1 MSSTKHAKV
10 LILGSGPAGYT
21 AAVYAARANLN
32 PVLVTGMAQGG
43 QLMTTTEITEAG
55 LPTVIAD
62 NDIVFLDFWAEW
74 CGPCRNFAPIY
85 EQASQTHD
93 DITFGKID
101 TEDQQQLAGAAGITS
116 IPTLMIFRGGI
127 PVFSQAGALP
137 AAALDSLVEQVRAL
151 DMDEVRAA

>member
-1 MSSTKHAKV
+1 MATVTITAENLEDVLST
-10 LILGSGPAGYT
+10 
-21 AAVYAARANLN
+21 
-32 PVLVTGMAQGG
+32 
-43 QLMTTTEITEAG
+43 
-55 LPTVIAD
+55 

-101 TEDQQQLAGAAGITS
+101 TEDQQQRAGAAGITS

-151 DMDEVRAA
+151 DMDEVRAAYAQVDKTDSDATNGYHEA

>member
-1 MSSTKHAKV
+1 MATVTITAENLEDVLST
-10 LILGSGPAGYT
+10 
-21 AAVYAARANLN
+21 
-32 PVLVTGMAQGG
+32 
-43 QLMTTTEITEAG
+43 
-55 LPTVIAD
+55 

-101 TEDQQQLAGAAGITS
+101 TEDQQELAGAAGITS

-137 AAALDSLVEQVRAL
+137 AAALESLIEQVRAL
-151 DMDEVRAA
+151 DMDEVRQKVAEMNGADAEAHANRG

>member
-1 MSSTKHAKV
+1 MATVTITAENLEDVLST
-10 LILGSGPAGYT
+10 
-21 AAVYAARANLN
+21 
-32 PVLVTGMAQGG
+32 
-43 QLMTTTEITEAG
+43 
-55 LPTVIAD
+55 

-101 TEDQQQLAGAAGITS
+101 TEDQQELAGAAGITS
-116 IPTLMIFRGGI
+116 IPTLMIFRGGS

-137 AAALDSLVEQVRAL
+137 AAALESLIEQVRAL
-151 DMDEVRAA
+151 DMDEVRQKVAEMNGADAEAHANRG

>member
-1 MSSTKHAKV
+1 MATVTITAENLEDVLST
-10 LILGSGPAGYT
+10 
-21 AAVYAARANLN
+21 
-32 PVLVTGMAQGG
+32 
-43 QLMTTTEITEAG
+43 
-55 LPTVIAD
+55 

-116 IPTLMIFRGGI
+116 IPTLMIFRDG
-127 PVFSQAGALP
+127 VLLYSQPGALP
-137 AAALDSLVEQVRAL
+137 GEALEDLIAQASAL
-151 DMDEVRAA
+151 DMAEVKAEMATRAEQS

>member
-1 MSSTKHAKV
+1 MATVTITAENLEDVLST
-10 LILGSGPAGYT
+10 
-21 AAVYAARANLN
+21 
-32 PVLVTGMAQGG
+32 
-43 QLMTTTEITEAG
+43 
-55 LPTVIAD
+55 

-101 TEDQQQLAGAAGITS
+101 TEDQQELAGAAGITS

-137 AAALDSLVEQVRAL
+137 AAALESLIEQVRAL
-151 DMDEVRAA
+151 DMDEVRQKVAEMNAADAEAHANRG